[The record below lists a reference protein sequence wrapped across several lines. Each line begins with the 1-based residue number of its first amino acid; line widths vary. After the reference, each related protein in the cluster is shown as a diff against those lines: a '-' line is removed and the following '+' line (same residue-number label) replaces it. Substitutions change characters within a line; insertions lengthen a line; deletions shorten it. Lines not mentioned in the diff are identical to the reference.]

1 MGDRPWRAPPL
12 VGTGKLV
19 AKRGAAKEGGAAD
32 GDVAQGCGGGRD
44 GAAAVGIRGWGT
56 VAQTRHCL
64 GEYLFYI

>member
-44 GAAAVGIRGWGT
+44 GAAAVGIRG
-56 VAQTRHCL
+56 
-64 GEYLFYI
+64 